1 MAESGKLTGAGKMA
15 ESGKLTGAGKMAE
28 FGKMPHWPVRVA
40 GMMTGKL
47 TESMTVKAPLLSEN

>member
-1 MAESGKLTGAGKMA
+1 MA